1 MAEPSK
7 GLGLAA
13 FNRLKQLETQANKL
27 GFRFGT
33 SRYSREVD
41 GIALLPLEGRMPLYE
56 KDTEFWFGD
65 ADATAAFLK
74 GVEWSTEYFKSLK
87 LVDDA
92 KVARKEQDYR
102 NRLLLKQI
110 KDAGDE

>member
-1 MAEPSK
+1 MAYKLTDLLRNQKMAEPSK

-56 KDTEFWFGD
+56 KDTEFWFGG
-65 ADATAAFLK
+65 AAGREAVRK
-74 GVEWSTEYFKSLK
+74 GVEWAVECFKSLK
-87 LVDDA
+87 IVDDA
-92 KVARKEQDYR
+92 KVC
-102 NRLLLKQI
+102 I
-110 KDAGDE
+110 F